1 VKKVADTPMTVDGA
15 PNSALTVTVSVGV
28 ASTSIDIPG
37 EELIKM
43 ADAALYRAK
52 EGGRNQ
58 AIADPASLL

>member
-1 VKKVADTPMTVDGA
+1 
-15 PNSALTVTVSVGV
+15 VTVSVGV
-28 ASTSIDIPG
+28 ASTSIEIPG

-58 AIADPASLL
+58 AVADPASLL

>member
-1 VKKVADTPMTVDGA
+1 
-15 PNSALTVTVSVGV
+15 VTVSVGV
-28 ASTSIDIPG
+28 AATSIDIPG

-58 AIADPASLL
+58 AVADPACLL

>member
-1 VKKVADTPMTVDGA
+1 MQFDGA
-15 PNSALTVTVSVGV
+15 PGEGLTVTVSVGV
-28 ASTSIDIPG
+28 ASTSIEIPG

-58 AIADPASLL
+58 AVADPACLL